1 MDYTISN
8 RMSSLR
14 GSAIREIFKYAAD
27 PAVISLAGGNPN
39 PELFPNEA
47 LSDIAAEILREQ
59 PVTALQYGIT
69 EGYTPLR
76 EAIRERL
83 ARVESIGTEND
94 DLIVVSGGQ
103 QGIEL
108 ATKCLVNEG
117 DTVIVELPSFIG
129 ATNAF
134 RSYGAHLVGVPVKED
149 GMDLD
154 ALERALAENNN
165 VRFIYTIP
173 TFQNPM
179 GVTMSLEKRKRL
191 YEIAKKNGVLILE
204 DNPYGELTFNGVK
217 TPTIK
222 SMDTEGIVMYSGSFS
237 KILAPGLRLG
247 FMCAPRPIIQKMVI
261 AKQVS
266 DVHTPML
273 PQLLATEYMKR
284 YDLDALI
291 LKMRENYAH
300 KCKTM
305 LDAMEQ
311 YFPCD
316 VTYTRPGGGLFIWCD
331 LGHGLDTFALSKK
344 AIEQKVVYVPGNT
357 FMVDMDQP
365 TSTLRLNYST
375 MSDEKI
381 VEGIRRLGIVFG
393 EALR

>member
-1 MDYTISN
+1 MNYTISN

-39 PELFPNEA
+39 PELFPSEA
-47 LSDIAAEILREQ
+47 LSDIAAEILRDQ

-83 ARVESIGTEND
+83 ARVEHIGSEND

-117 DTVIVELPSFIG
+117 DTVIVEQPSFIG

-134 RSYGAHLVGVPVKED
+134 RSYGAHLVGVPVQND

-154 ALERALAENNN
+154 ALEHTLAENNN

-179 GVTMSLEKRKRL
+179 GVTMSIEKRKKL
-191 YEIAKKNGVLILE
+191 YEIAKKNSVLILE
-204 DNPYGELTFNGVK
+204 DNPYGELTFDGVK
-217 TPTIK
+217 IPTIK

-247 FMCAPRPIIQKMVI
+247 FMCAPRAIIQKMVI

-291 LKMRENYAH
+291 LKMRENYSH

-311 YFPCD
+311 YFPSD

-331 LGHGLDTFALSKK
+331 LGHGLDTFTLSKK

-357 FMVDMDQP
+357 FMVDMDQS

-381 VEGIRRLGIVFG
+381 VEGIRRLGVVFS
-393 EALR
+393 EALK